1 MPGFSSITGHERIIE
16 YFRQAIKGQKISHSY
31 ILTGDEGVGKM
42 TVAKAFARALLCESG
57 SEDSCGE
64 CHACVRFDT
73 GNHPDV
79 IYVTHEK
86 AGIGVDDV
94 RSQLVNDIQIK
105 PYDGGYK
112 IYIIDEAQL
121 MTPAAQNAI
130 LKTIEEP
137 PAYAVIMLLTTN
149 EEAFL
154 PTILS
159 RCITL
164 KLKPLDDK
172 LVKKYLMI
180 NHGISEYDADICAS
194 FARGCIGRALELA
207 DSEDFMEMRKKVL
220 HVLKYIN
227 DMDITELLSFI
238 TELKDLGT
246 DVLTA
251 LEFMEIWYRDVLL
264 FKATKD
270 TSMFIFKDE
279 YNYITDAANKSS
291 FMGLQ
296 NIIDAIEKARTR
308 LNANVNLELAMELMF
323 LVIKEN

>member
-1 MPGFSSITGHERIIE
+1 MSGFNSVVGHERVTE
-16 YFRQAIKGQKISHSY
+16 YFRQAIKGQKVSHSY
-31 ILTGDEGVGKM
+31 ILSGEAGVGKM
-42 TVAKAFARALLCESG
+42 TVAKAFARALLCESKA
-57 SEDSCGE
+57 EDSCGK
-64 CHACVRFDT
+64 CHSCVRFDT
-73 GNHPDV
+73 GNHPDL
-79 IYVTHEK
+79 IYVQHEK
-86 AGIGVDDV
+86 TGIGVDDV

-112 IYIIDEAQL
+112 IYIIDEAEL

-172 LVKKYLMI
+172 LVKNYLMT
-180 NHGISEYDADICAS
+180 NLGITEYDADICAS
-194 FARGCIGRALELA
+194 FARGCIGRAEELA
-207 DSEDFMEMRKKVL
+207 ASEDFLEMRKKVL

-238 TELKDLGT
+238 TELKDSGV

-264 FKATKD
+264 FKATRD

-279 YNYITDAANKSS
+279 YNYITDAANKNS

>member
-16 YFRQAIKGQKISHSY
+16 YLRQAIKGQKISHSY
-31 ILTGDEGVGKM
+31 ILSGEEGVGKM
-42 TVAKAFARALLCESG
+42 TVARAFARALLCESKA
-57 SEDSCGE
+57 EDSCGK
-64 CHACVRFDT
+64 CHSCVRFDT
-73 GNHPDV
+73 GNHPDIV
-79 IYVTHEK
+79 YVQHQK
-86 AGIGVDDV
+86 NGIGVDDV
-94 RSQLVNDIQIK
+94 REQMVDDIQIK

-112 IYIIDEAQL
+112 IYIIDEAEL
-121 MTPAAQNAI
+121 MTLAAQNAI

-164 KLKPLDDK
+164 KLKPLEDK
-172 LVKKYLMI
+172 LVKKYLMV
-180 NHGISEYDADICAS
+180 NKGVSDYDADVCAS

-207 DSEDFMEMRKKVL
+207 SSEDFMEMRKKVL

-227 DMDITELLSFI
+227 DMDIAELLSFI
-238 TELKDLGT
+238 TELKSSGL
-246 DVLTA
+246 DVLLA
-251 LEFMEIWYRDVLL
+251 LEFMELWYRDVLL

-270 TSMFIFKDE
+270 MSMFIFKDE
-279 YNYITDAANKSS
+279 YSYITDAANKSS

-308 LNANVNLELAMELMF
+308 IGANVNMELAMELMF

>member
-1 MPGFSSITGHERIIE
+1 MSGFNSVVGHERVTE
-16 YFRQAIKGQKISHSY
+16 YFRQAIKGQKVSHSY
-31 ILTGDEGVGKM
+31 ILSGEAGVGKM
-42 TVAKAFARALLCESG
+42 TVAKAFARALLCESKA
-57 SEDSCGE
+57 EDSCGK
-64 CHACVRFDT
+64 CHSCVRFDT
-73 GNHPDV
+73 GNHPDL
-79 IYVTHEK
+79 IYVQHEK
-86 AGIGVDDV
+86 TGIGVDDV

-112 IYIIDEAQL
+112 IYIIDEAEL

-172 LVKKYLMI
+172 LVKNYLM
-180 NHGISEYDADICAS
+180 NNLGITEYDADICAS
-194 FARGCIGRALELA
+194 FARGCIGRAEELA
-207 DSEDFMEMRKKVL
+207 ASEDFLEMRKKVL

-238 TELKDLGT
+238 TELKDSGV

-264 FKATKD
+264 FKATRD

-279 YNYITDAANKSS
+279 YNYITDAANKCS

-308 LNANVNLELAMELMF
+308 LNANVNIELAMELMF

>member
-1 MPGFSSITGHERIIE
+1 MPGFNSITGHERIIE
-16 YFRQAIKGQKISHSY
+16 YFSQAIKGQKISHSY
-31 ILTGDEGVGKM
+31 ILAGDDGIGKM
-42 TVAKAFARALLCESG
+42 TLSQSFARALLCESA
-57 SEDSCGE
+57 SEDSCGK
-64 CHACVRFDT
+64 CHSCVRFDT

-79 IYVTHEK
+79 IYVHHEK
-86 AGIGVDDV
+86 SGIGVDDV

-112 IYIIDEAQL
+112 IYIIDEAEL

-137 PAYAVIMLLTTN
+137 PSYAVIMLLTTN
-149 EEAFL
+149 EALFL

-172 LVKKYLMI
+172 LVKKHLMI
-180 NHGISEYDADICAS
+180 NHGVSEYDADICAS
-194 FARGCIGRALELA
+194 FARGSIGKAIELA
-207 DSEDFMEMRKKVL
+207 SSEEFLKMRNSVL

-227 DMDITELLSFI
+227 DMDISELLSFI
-238 TELKDLGT
+238 TELKESGT
-246 DVLTA
+246 DVLAA

-264 FKATKD
+264 FKATRD

-279 YNYITDAANKSS
+279 YTYITEAANKSS

-296 NIIDAIEKARTR
+296 NIISAIEKARTR
-308 LNANVNLELAMELMF
+308 LNANVNFELAMELMF